1 MLRGKFC
8 ANTTENI
15 NLLLDKGFSFDE
27 TFNKNNFCD
36 FISINENAKITLVFP
51 DDEYYLNRKNKISDE
66 ELTNPA
72 ICSLDNLEKEELIKM
87 YISKCN
93 DLKNL
98 ALTSQEIHRTLMN
111 DLQEKFDNYKKMII
125 SKNIC

>member
-15 NLLLDKGFSFDE
+15 NKLIEKGFSFDE

-36 FISINENAKITLVFP
+36 FISINENGKITLVFP

-66 ELTNPA
+66 ELTNSA
-72 ICSLDNLEKEELIKM
+72 ICSLDNLEKEQLIKL
-87 YISKCN
+87 YLKKDS
-93 DLKNL
+93 DLKSL
-98 ALTSQEIHRTLMN
+98 AICSQEIHRTLIN
-111 DLQEKFDNYKKMII
+111 DLQKQFDNYKQMVI
-125 SKNIC
+125 KNGWC